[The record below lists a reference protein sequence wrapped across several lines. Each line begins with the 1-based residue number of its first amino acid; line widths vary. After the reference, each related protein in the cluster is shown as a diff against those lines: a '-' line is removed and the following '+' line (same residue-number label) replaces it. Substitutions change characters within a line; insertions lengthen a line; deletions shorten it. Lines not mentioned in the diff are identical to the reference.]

1 MTYNFPFYPH
11 FPTKSYRGYPQNVN
25 KSSISKNYDR
35 NYDYFNYRKSTIKN
49 GNFIGN
55 TSKVQTNN
63 SNFNR
68 INQKVDPTV
77 SNENKYKNNK
87 VNEENLFEILGIKL
101 YSDDILLLCLIF
113 FLYKEGVQDEYL
125 FIALIMLLLS

>member
-11 FPTKSYRGYPQNVN
+11 FPTKSYRSYPQSVN
-25 KSSISKNYDR
+25 SSNIST
-35 NYDYFNYRKSTIKN
+35 DYGHYYRKSTINNKNKN

-55 TSKVQTNN
+55 TARIQTNN

-68 INQKVDPTV
+68 ISQNTPPTA
-77 SNENKYKNNK
+77 SRENKDKNNK
-87 VNEENLFEILGIKL
+87 VDEENFFEILGIKL

-113 FLYKEGVQDEYL
+113 FLYREGVQDEYL